1 MQRFLSQNHLNP
13 VFGYV
18 ESSTN
23 DDDAIELVEELLDCR
38 QGGSKMKMLSLTRSV
53 DVGGCVQAVFGVE

>member
-1 MQRFLSQNHLNP
+1 MFPQPKPFESS
-13 VFGYV
+13 VGYV